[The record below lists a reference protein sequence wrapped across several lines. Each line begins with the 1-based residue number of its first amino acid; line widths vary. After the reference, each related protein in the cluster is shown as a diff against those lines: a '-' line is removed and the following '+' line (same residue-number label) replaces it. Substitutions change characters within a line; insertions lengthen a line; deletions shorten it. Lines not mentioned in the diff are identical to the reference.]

1 MKRREFLAGLGAAA
15 YLSVALA
22 QQEKAWRIGY
32 LASGPLD
39 GGFDVFRRQMAALGY
54 RKNLLIDAREALGNY
69 ELLSGFAKELVD
81 LHPDVIV
88 AEATPAIAA
97 VQRATATIP
106 IVMSPATDPVGSG
119 FVKNFAHPGGN
130 ITGIANMFGD
140 LTAKSFDFLHLVL
153 PSAKS
158 VAILMSSNPTHA
170 HLFEVAN
177 DGAKRIGLSAIPFV
191 APNPSDLD
199 RVFLEIKKAKCDSL
213 YVLADPY
220 RPKIVELAATAQI
233 PAIYQYSLFVEIG
246 GLMSYGPDVLSIFE
260 RAAGYVDKILKGAS
274 PADFPVEQPTRFY
287 FTLNLKT
294 ARILGITI
302 PESVILLA
310 DKVIE

>member
-1 MKRREFLAGLGAAA
+1 
-15 YLSVALA
+15 
-22 QQEKAWRIGY
+22 
-32 LASGPLD
+32 
-39 GGFDVFRRQMAALGY
+39 
-54 RKNLLIDAREALGNY
+54 
-69 ELLSGFAKELVD
+69 
-81 LHPDVIV
+81 
-88 AEATPAIAA
+88 
-97 VQRATATIP
+97 
-106 IVMSPATDPVGSG
+106 
-119 FVKNFAHPGGN
+119 
-130 ITGIANMFGD
+130 
-140 LTAKSFDFLHLVL
+140 
-153 PSAKS
+153 
-158 VAILMSSNPTHA
+158 MSSNPTHA